1 MLSSF
6 LTISFS
12 ELMENDIAKAVAC
25 AKQIVNEQGITAWYV
40 VSVFRVFFSPI
51 PVLLR
56 CNWHTALW
64 KFKVYSKMTWLTY
77 TMKSL
82 SQ

>member
-40 VSVFRVFFSPI
+40 VSVFWVFFLP
-51 PVLLR
+51 
-56 CNWHTALW
+56 
-64 KFKVYSKMTWLTY
+64 YSSSTEM
-77 TMKSL
+77 
-82 SQ
+82 